1 MSAEPEE
8 ILGNVLRLMGF
19 PVPVRREDREGEI
32 LLLIDSEEGI
42 LIGRKGKTL
51 EALEW
56 VIRVIIGGEASVRV
70 DCGGYR
76 ERQKKQ
82 IEEMAFRAI
91 ERVKQRG
98 ETVTLGPFLPA
109 ERRIIHQLVSRENG
123 LKTQS
128 EGEGWEKLVHI
139 IPEGSPRTA

>member
-1 MSAEPEE
+1 MNEQPEA
-8 ILGNVLRLMGF
+8 ILENVLRLMGF
-19 PVPVRREDREGEI
+19 PAPVRREDREGETH
-32 LLLIDSEEGI
+32 LQIDSGEGI
-42 LIGRKGKTL
+42 LIGRQGKTL

-56 VIRVIIGGEASVRV
+56 VIRVIVGGETAIRV

-82 IEEMAFRAI
+82 VEEMALRAI
-91 ERVKQRG
+91 AQVRQRR

-109 ERRIIHQLVSRENG
+109 ERRIIHQLVSKEKG
-123 LKTQS
+123 MKTES

-139 IPEGSPRTA
+139 IPD

>member
-1 MSAEPEE
+1 MSEQPEA
-8 ILGNVLRLMGF
+8 ILENILRLMDF
-19 PVPVRREDREGEI
+19 PAPVRREDREGETH
-32 LLLIDSEEGI
+32 LLIDSEEGI
-42 LIGRKGKTL
+42 LIGRKGRTL

-56 VIRVIIGGEASVRV
+56 VIRVIVGGETAIRV

-82 IEEMAFRAI
+82 IEEMALRAM
-91 ERVKQRG
+91 ERVRQRG

-109 ERRIIHQLVSRENG
+109 ERRIIHQLVSKEKG
-123 LKTQS
+123 MKTKS

-139 IPEGSPRTA
+139 IPD

>member
-1 MSAEPEE
+1 LSAEPEE

-19 PVPVRREDREGEI
+19 PVPVRREDRGGEI
-32 LLLIDSEEGI
+32 HLLIDSEEGI

-56 VIRVIIGGEASVRV
+56 VIRVVVGGEAPVRV

-82 IEEMAFRAI
+82 IEEMALRAI

-139 IPEGSPRTA
+139 IPEESPRTA

>member
-1 MSAEPEE
+1 LSEPPEA
-8 ILGNVLRLMGF
+8 ILENILRLMGF
-19 PVPVRREDREGEI
+19 PAPVRREDREGETY
-32 LLLIDSEEGI
+32 LQIDSGEGI
-42 LIGRKGKTL
+42 LIGRQGKTL

-56 VIRVIIGGEASVRV
+56 VIRVIVGGETAIRV

-82 IEEMAFRAI
+82 VEEMALQAI
-91 ERVKQRG
+91 ARVRQRR

-109 ERRIIHQLVSRENG
+109 ERKIIHQLVSKEKG
-123 LKTQS
+123 MKTES

-139 IPEGSPRTA
+139 IPD

>member
-1 MSAEPEE
+1 
-8 ILGNVLRLMGF
+8 MGF
-19 PVPVRREDREGEI
+19 PAPVRREDREGETH
-32 LLLIDSEEGI
+32 LLIDSQEGI

-56 VIRVIIGGEASVRV
+56 VLRVIAGGEAAVRV

-76 ERQKKQ
+76 ERQRKQ
-82 IEEMAFRAI
+82 IEEIALQAM
-91 ERVKQRG
+91 EQVKQRG

-109 ERRIIHQLVSRENG
+109 ERRIIHQLVSREKG
-123 LKTQS
+123 MKTQS

-139 IPEGSPRTA
+139 IPEESQKEDPGRGRN